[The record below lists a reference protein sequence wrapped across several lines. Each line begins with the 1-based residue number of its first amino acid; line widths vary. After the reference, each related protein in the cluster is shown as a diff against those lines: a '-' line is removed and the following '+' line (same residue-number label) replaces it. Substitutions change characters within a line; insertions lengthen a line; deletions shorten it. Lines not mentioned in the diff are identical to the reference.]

1 MINHNRNSFSEH
13 TVDQDA
19 VVTSNFPDVARL
31 LVVDDEASLRITTA
45 AILEKDGYVVDTAS
59 SGEEAIELL
68 EKLEYDL
75 VLTDLH
81 MEGGDGLTVLSEI
94 RRRAPL
100 TISIVLTG
108 FASVESAIAALQEGA
123 YDYLVKPFAMAE
135 LEARIRALHR
145 RGRLQHGDL
154 LRVADLTL
162 DPIELQVERAGQKL
176 TLTRAGFVLLDTL
189 MRQSPHVVRHAD
201 LVHALWGEG
210 GGDIAT
216 LHTHLSVLR
225 SAVDRPFSV
234 PLLHT
239 VHGFGYRIAAGD

>member
-1 MINHNRNSFSEH
+1 M
-13 TVDQDA
+13 
-19 VVTSNFPDVARL
+19 
-31 LVVDDEASLRITTA
+31 LRILLIEDQRDIA
-45 AILEKDGYVVDTAS
+45 ANIWDYLEFRGFVMDHA
-59 SGEEAIELL
+59 A
-68 EKLEYDL
+68 
-75 VLTDLH
+75 
-81 MEGGDGLTVLSEI
+81 DGLTGQRMALDGGYDVVILDLGLPKLDGLDLCRNLRAAGRDTPVLM
-94 RRRAPL
+94 L
-100 TISIVLTG
+100 TARDTLDDKLAG
-108 FASVESAIAALQEGA
+108 FARGA
-123 YDYLVKPFAMAE
+123 DDYLVKPFAMAE
-135 LEARIRALHR
+135 LEARVRALHR

>member
-1 MINHNRNSFSEH
+1 M
-13 TVDQDA
+13 
-19 VVTSNFPDVARL
+19 
-31 LVVDDEASLRITTA
+31 LRILLIEDQRDIA
-45 AILEKDGYVVDTAS
+45 ANIWDYLEFRGFVMDHA
-59 SGEEAIELL
+59 A
-68 EKLEYDL
+68 
-75 VLTDLH
+75 
-81 MEGGDGLTVLSEI
+81 DGLTGQRMALDGGYDVVVLDLGLPKLDGLDLC
-94 RRRAPL
+94 RNLRAAGRDTPVLML
-100 TISIVLTG
+100 TARDTLDDKLAG
-108 FASVESAIAALQEGA
+108 FARGA
-123 YDYLVKPFAMAE
+123 DDYLVKPFAMAE
-135 LEARIRALHR
+135 LEARVRALHR